1 MKNRN
6 LRSVFI
12 IFLVSSFLVGC
23 GTKEKETSQT
33 EVIETELPSL
43 QAALDEKKNQFEQ
56 RASAEVIKT
65 FNEGVQAVA
74 TSGAMESAL
83 NVGDTAPDFTLPN
96 ATGEEVKL
104 SGLLQDGPVIL
115 IWYRGGW

>member
-1 MKNRN
+1 MLKQISK
-6 LRSVFI
+6 LAALIFI
-12 IFLVSSFLVGC
+12 IASFIFGC
-23 GTKEKETSQT
+23 SGQEKESTKT
-33 EVIETELPSL
+33 EVNEQKLPSL
-43 QAALDEKKNQFEQ
+43 QVVLEEKKNQFEQ